1 MWKFKAEQKK
11 FEIGK
16 VKIGGIPGERPTVLV
31 GTIFYNKHKIV
42 TDQNKGE
49 FDREKAEACI
59 KTQEEFSDKTGN
71 PHMLDVVGA
80 SPEAMKKYLE
90 FVSSVTDAPVLM
102 DGVSADIRIAGLDY
116 VKEVGLKNPIIYN
129 SILPEYKQAEI
140 DKIKETKTR
149 NVLLLAFNMK
159 EFTSTGRVKAIKNL
173 IPIVTSAGADQLLF
187 DTTVIDIPSL
197 GMASKALWE
206 LKAELG
212 YPVGCGAHNAIG
224 TWKGLKKKMGSQ
236 AHDPSMAVAAG
247 ITVALGADFVL
258 YGPIESAS
266 YMFPSIAL
274 IDAAYGQLIMEQGRM
289 LDRSHPIFRIA

>member
-116 VKEVGLKNPIIYN
+116 VKEVGLMNPIIYN
-129 SILPEYKQAEI
+129 SILPDYKQAEI

>member
-1 MWKFKAEQKK
+1 MWKFKAEQKT

-42 TDQNKGE
+42 TEQNKGE
-49 FDREKAEACI
+49 IDREKAEACI

-129 SILPEYKQAEI
+129 SILPDYKQAEI

-206 LKAELG
+206 LKDELG

>member
-206 LKAELG
+206 LKDELG

-274 IDAAYGQLIMEQGRM
+274 IDAAYGQLIMEQGRL

>member
-140 DKIKETKTR
+140 DKIRETKTR

-206 LKAELG
+206 LKDELG

>member
-16 VKIGGIPGERPTVLV
+16 VKIGGMPGERPTVLV

-42 TDQNKGE
+42 TDQNRGE

-129 SILPEYKQAEI
+129 SILPDYKQAEI
-140 DKIKETKTR
+140 DKIRETKTR

-159 EFTSTGRVKAIKNL
+159 EFTSAGRVKAIKNL

-206 LKAELG
+206 LKDELG

-224 TWKGLKKKMGSQ
+224 TWKGLKKKMGLQ

>member
-1 MWKFKAEQKK
+1 
-11 FEIGK
+11 
-16 VKIGGIPGERPTVLV
+16 V

-42 TDQNKGE
+42 SDQNKGE

-80 SPEAMKKYLE
+80 SPEAMKKYLD

-129 SILPEYKQAEI
+129 SILPDYKQTEI
-140 DKIKETKTR
+140 DKIKETKTK

-159 EFTSTGRVKAIKNL
+159 EFTSAGRIKAIKSL
-173 IPIVTSAGADQLLF
+173 IPIVTGAGADQLLF

-206 LKAELG
+206 LKDELG

-224 TWKGLKKKMGSQ
+224 TWKGLKKKMGLQ

-247 ITVALGADFVL
+247 MTVALGADFVL

>member
-1 MWKFKAEQKK
+1 MWKFKAEQKR

-49 FDREKAEACI
+49 FDREKAESCV

-129 SILPEYKQAEI
+129 SILPDYKQAEI

-206 LKAELG
+206 LKDELG

-236 AHDPSMAVAAG
+236 AHDSSMAVAAG
-247 ITVALGADFVL
+247 ITAALGADFVL
-258 YGPIESAS
+258 YGPIEAAS